1 MSSGNGRVTVFLDRD
16 GVINRRRP
24 DHVKS
29 WEEFEFLPGSLDALA
44 SLRQAGVRVIV
55 ITNQSVVGRG
65 LITEEDLERIHRRMV
80 EVVESGG
87 GRIDRI
93 YACPHAPELH
103 CACRKPGTELFQRA
117 SAELG
122 IDLRTSFMVGD
133 SETDVLAAKA
143 AGSRPVLV
151 SEAPGEHAA
160 DCSVVRDLSEAVQ
173 LIAAQTV
180 MAKAG

>member
-24 DHVKS
+24 DHVKC

-44 SLRQAGVRVIV
+44 SLRQMGVHIIV
-55 ITNQSVVGRG
+55 ITNQAVVGRG
-65 LITEEDLERIHRRMV
+65 LITEEDLEQIHRRMI
-80 EVVESGG
+80 EVVESRG

-93 YACPHAPELH
+93 YACLHVPELH
-103 CACRKPGTELFQRA
+103 CACRKPGTEHLRRA

-122 IDLRTSFMVGD
+122 IDLRESFMVGD
-133 SETDVLAAKA
+133 SETDVRAAKA

-151 SEAPGEHAA
+151 SEAEVEPGV
-160 DCSVVRDLSEAVQ
+160 DCSVVRDLSAAVQ
-173 LIAAQTV
+173 LIAAQAA
-180 MAKAG
+180 MAEAI